1 MLLHLVKLSSS
12 VSSMWGSSWKKEVP
26 KAALHH
32 HPQVTHHTSSPS
44 TSQPRSVAIGI
55 LNIYPKLNRFIDTS
69 ISTFYTGQAL
79 GLLFRALREQH
90 RLPALLHTHPQGSS
104 RPPAAV
110 CPQQTHLFANHTQ
123 DTQGMQTMFAN
134 SN

>member
-1 MLLHLVKLSSS
+1 MLLHSVKLSSS

-44 TSQPRSVAIGI
+44 TSQPHGQWLQEYS
-55 LNIYPKLNRFIDTS
+55 YPKLNRFIDTS
-69 ISTFYTGQAL
+69 ISTFYTGLAS
-79 GLLFRALREQH
+79 GLLSRALREQH
-90 RLPALLHTHPQGSS
+90 RLPAPLHTHPQGSMC
-104 RPPAAV
+104 PPAAA